1 MKHVR
6 KTELVILSVFDQKAL
21 SAKNTI
27 QKSMFHTDGI
37 MFYGKEAARKWHE
50 NDRVFA
56 DKAIHERRSYE

>member
-1 MKHVR
+1 MLFGEYAVLN
-6 KTELVILSVFDQKAL
+6 ESFFDQKAL
-21 SAKNTI
+21 SAKKTI

-56 DKAIHERRSYE
+56 DNTIYERRKSDE